1 MMISYPFIALVVF
14 IIPWVLLSEY
24 EANKRACDASQ

>member
-1 MMISYPFIALVVF
+1 MISYVATAIVVV

-24 EANKRACDASQ
+24 EANKRACDDN